1 MFKYADDTYLVV
13 PAANSSLCVPEIA
26 HIEVWAASNNLKLN
40 YSKSKEIVFT
50 ARGKR
55 GKTALP
61 PPPCHNIE
69 RVSSHRVL
77 GVILNNR
84 LTATDHIDQLLSSCS
99 SLLYA
104 LRVLRSHGVPSTS
117 LQDVFRATVV
127 AKIIY
132 CAPAWAGICSAADRL
147 RLDRFLNRCKRTGFC
162 ATDLPSVTELYND
175 ADDALFETIMSNS
188 AHTLQPYLPE
198 RHELTYNLRERSHNR
213 SLITKTMDL
222 TDRDFIIRMLY
233 KSSY

>member
-1 MFKYADDTYLVV
+1 
-13 PAANSSLCVPEIA
+13 
-26 HIEVWAASNNLKLN
+26 
-40 YSKSKEIVFT
+40 
-50 ARGKR
+50 
-55 GKTALP
+55 
-61 PPPCHNIE
+61 
-69 RVSSHRVL
+69 VL

-117 LQDVFRATVV
+117 LQDVFRASVV

-132 CAPAWAGICSAADRL
+132 CAPASAWAGICSAADRL

-198 RHELTYNLRERSHNR
+198 RPELTYNVTRKCRVAVGIFSLCALELEICLGGIPPLPVNVAKNRCRE
-213 SLITKTMDL
+213 KG
-222 TDRDFIIRMLY
+222 
-233 KSSY
+233 